1 MKGCLS
7 SSDYLPPPHLQLQC
21 VAGPILSLCLL
32 SLICNLEHQEIWGA
46 RSRRTGLL
54 GGQAHALWPGQRA
67 GCRREAFALYRGFL
81 RLFPLTGQTHFPDI
95 SGKTSASEVS
105 PVGEDASESPHLNTE
120 SI

>member
-7 SSDYLPPPHLQLQC
+7 SSDYLPPPHLQLPW

-54 GGQAHALWPGQRA
+54 GGQAHALWPG
-67 GCRREAFALYRGFL
+67 REQAADERLLPSTGEFSSSFL
-81 RLFPLTGQTHFPDI
+81 LLGKPIFLTFLGKPLLAKFPQLVRMRLKVLT
-95 SGKTSASEVS
+95 
-105 PVGEDASESPHLNTE
+105 
-120 SI
+120 

>member
-1 MKGCLS
+1 MCGRANSLSVPPFPNMQFRAPGDLGCTF
-7 SSDYLPPPHLQLQC
+7 
-21 VAGPILSLCLL
+21 
-32 SLICNLEHQEIWGA
+32 QEN
-46 RSRRTGLL
+46 RLL
-54 GGQAHALWPGQRA
+54 GGQAHALWPGQRT

-81 RLFPLTGQTHFPDI
+81 QLFPLTGQTHFPDI